1 MDTAYVR
8 LHCVGGDFPFTTVR
22 DAVLENY
29 YKDKAIPGCVPVVYM
44 AAQVLLNSCCFCC
57 PHFSKQQL
65 QTLYR
70 IYSVGNK
77 SLTFSK

>member
-1 MDTAYVR
+1 MAGGLSKCPEYKCNRGVMDTAYVR

-44 AAQVLLNSCCFCC
+44 AAQVLLNSCFLLSS
-57 PHFSKQQL
+57 FL
-65 QTLYR
+65 
-70 IYSVGNK
+70 
-77 SLTFSK
+77 